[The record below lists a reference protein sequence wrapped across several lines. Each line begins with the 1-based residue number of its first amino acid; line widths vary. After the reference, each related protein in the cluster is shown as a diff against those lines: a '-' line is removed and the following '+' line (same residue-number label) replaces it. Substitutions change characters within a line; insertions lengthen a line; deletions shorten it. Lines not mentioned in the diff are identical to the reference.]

1 MAAEERAAVLVIRA
15 WVERGRL
22 RARIIQTRDIESVR
36 PAESAAGSAAE
47 LVRAVEEWVRS
58 LGGET

>member
-15 WVERGRL
+15 WVEGTRL
-22 RARIIQTRDIESVR
+22 RARIVQTRDIESVKT
-36 PAESAAGSAAE
+36 AESVAGSE
-47 LVRAVEEWVRS
+47 EEVVKAVEEWLRS

>member
-15 WVERGRL
+15 WVEGGRL
-22 RARIIQTRDIESVR
+22 RARIVQTRNIESVK
-36 PAESAAGSAAE
+36 PIESAAGSAE
-47 LVRAVEEWVRS
+47 EVVRTVEEWLRI